1 MTLRYNPAAG
11 APPRKSRR
19 GIAYLAFSIMF
30 SITSLAQSAP
40 VNAPAPETPQGAAS
54 RGESLFTGSTHFRN
68 GGPACIACHSISGLP
83 FPNGGTLGPDLTHVY
98 TKLGPRGTEAAMQT
112 LYFGVM
118 TPIYIQHPVVPQEQ
132 ADLIAFLKQSETK
145 PQTHWSTQILILIAF
160 LLGGVF
166 VALTAF
172 LWRDRVRSVRRTLVD
187 KATGQGVRS

>member
-1 MTLRYNPAAG
+1 MTLRCNPATG
-11 APPRKSRR
+11 APLRKGLC
-19 GIAYLAFSIMF
+19 GIACLAFLIMF

-40 VNAPAPETPQGAAS
+40 VSAPSPQAPQGAAS
-54 RGESLFTGSTHFRN
+54 RGEWLFTGSTHFRN

-118 TPIYIQHPVVPQEQ
+118 TPIYIQHPVVSQEQ
-132 ADLIAFLKQSETK
+132 ADLLAFLKESEAK
-145 PQTHWSTQILILIAF
+145 PQTHWNTQILILIAF
-160 LLGGVF
+160 LWGGVF

-187 KATGQGVRS
+187 RARGQGARS